1 MRIEPDGQYFAA
13 TCAKKVR
20 KMSLSAGGFAQEER
34 IPEGYALP
42 GAEILF
48 CRYARSP
55 TVDFVKLPARR

>member
-1 MRIEPDGQYFAA
+1 
-13 TCAKKVR
+13 
-20 KMSLSAGGFAQEER
+20 MSLSAGGFAQEER